1 MTKDWYMPKV
11 KHVELR
17 YQILNRCFRN
27 RYREY
32 TIEDLVNECNKVLRA
47 NDRPEVS
54 KRTIQHDIE
63 ELQCA
68 PYYIRLNDNLKR
80 GKQRLYRYVDTDY
93 TLPQFHINDEERN
106 KIEDA
111 IYVLSRENTSNE
123 QEIHRKK
130 HQNS

>member
-27 RYREY
+27 RYR
-32 TIEDLVNECNKVLRA
+32 
-47 NDRPEVS
+47 
-54 KRTIQHDIE
+54 
-63 ELQCA
+63 
-68 PYYIRLNDNLKR
+68 
-80 GKQRLYRYVDTDY
+80 DY

-130 HQNS
+130 TSK

>member
-32 TIEDLVNECNKVLRA
+32 T
-47 NDRPEVS
+47 
-54 KRTIQHDIE
+54 
-63 ELQCA
+63 
-68 PYYIRLNDNLKR
+68 
-80 GKQRLYRYVDTDY
+80 
-93 TLPQFHINDEERN
+93 LPQFHINDEERN

-111 IYVLSRENTSNE
+111 IYVLS
-123 QEIHRKK
+123 
-130 HQNS
+130 

>member
-27 RYREY
+27 RYRE
-32 TIEDLVNECNKVLRA
+32 
-47 NDRPEVS
+47 
-54 KRTIQHDIE
+54 
-63 ELQCA
+63 
-68 PYYIRLNDNLKR
+68 
-80 GKQRLYRYVDTDY
+80 Y